1 MTIPTFWRL
10 VLSHLGILLLSGA
23 ACLYSIVQLGS
34 VSGSAR
40 SALVTSQQVIAY
52 EEALIDAFLSQ
63 VRYGGKYLITHT
75 EGRREQLL
83 QFKKDFVN
91 YLDLLKQLEQS
102 ESVGASLS
110 RLERLH
116 EQYHELFDREA
127 AYIRAHQNYA
137 QTRYQ
142 QERDK
147 IVENT
152 LDELQLLKAQ
162 LRATLQGK
170 LENIERGARTARRIA
185 IITTLVVLVFGTLF
199 SLKVSKSLN
208 ASLSEASAIEPVFAG
223 PWTQNLKTTGVNLL
237 ERSRDTIKLA
247 IKRFNAFALCIIGAW
262 NRRSARGKN
271 PSHGKVTDL

>member
-1 MTIPTFWRL
+1 MTITTFWRL
-10 VLSHLGILLLSGA
+10 VLSHLGILLLSGV
-23 ACLYSIVQLGS
+23 ACLYSVVQLGS

-40 SALVTSQQVIAY
+40 SALVTSQRVIAY

-91 YLDLLKQLEQS
+91 YLDLLKRQEQS
-102 ESVGASLS
+102 ESIGASLS

-116 EQYHELFDREA
+116 EQYHELFNREA
-127 AYIRAHQNYA
+127 AYIRANQNYA

-152 LDELQLLKAQ
+152 LDELDLLKAQ
-162 LRATLQGK
+162 LRAKLQEQ
-170 LENIERGARTARRIA
+170 LQTVDRGARTARRIA
-185 IITTLVVLVFGTLF
+185 IISMLIVLVFGAVF
-199 SLKVSKSLN
+199 SFKVSRSID
-208 ASLSEASAIEPVFAG
+208 ASLSNVNAPEAAFVG
-223 PWTQNLKTTGVNLL
+223 PWIQYLKNSGVSQLK
-237 ERSRDTIKLA
+237 RRWA
-247 IKRFNAFALCIIGAW
+247 ITKIQASHFSAFVIGAFSP
-262 NRRSARGKN
+262 RRRHSASPNNPARGKVN
-271 PSHGKVTDL
+271 DL